1 VDQEARDA
9 TSATISEDV
18 LAFDVS
24 NQTRSDFISMISHE
38 LRTPLNA
45 INGFLSIVLNEQ
57 AGKLNER
64 QREFLGYAN
73 DSTEQLMLLVQD
85 IILLSQAELRQ
96 LELQC
101 ADLALPDVMAQV
113 LRETGPTARK
123 VGVTLQSQVPPRLPR
138 LWADAARLR
147 QVFMNLI
154 QNALKLTPSGGTI
167 TLHARRAGALAE
179 ISVTDTGSGV
189 PLDDQPRSFGRFY
202 QAEDALL
209 VKHGGFGLG
218 LTVARVIVEQHGGR
232 IWLHSEPGR
241 GSTISFTIPLF
252 APRQRPASGS
262 GNPAW

>member
-1 VDQEARDA
+1 MEQEERDA

-18 LAFDVS
+18 LAIDAS
-24 NQTRSDFISMISHE
+24 NQTRSNFISMISHE

-64 QREFLGYAN
+64 QREFLGYAY

-96 LELQC
+96 LELQR
-101 ADLALPDVMAQV
+101 ADLALPDVIAQV
-113 LRETGPTARK
+113 LRDAGPTARK

-167 TLHARRAGALAE
+167 TLHARRVGTLAE

-189 PLDDQPRSFGRFY
+189 HLEDQPRSFGRFY

-218 LTVARVIVEQHGGR
+218 LTVARVIVEQHDGH
-232 IWLHSEPGR
+232 IWLQSEPGR
-241 GSTISFTIPLF
+241 GLTISFTLPLF
-252 APRQRPASGS
+252 ASQQHPADEV
-262 GNPAW
+262 GNSAR